1 MMFEKF
7 YIKSVFQNTSEKKLY
22 IAYTIHQQV
31 DT

>member
-1 MMFEKF
+1 MFEKF
-7 YIKSVFQNTSEKKLY
+7 YIIKSVFQNTSEKKLY